1 MAAIQRRGNSFRIK
15 VSCGYDARGKQVV
28 QSMTWKPDEGMTE
41 KQIEKEVQRQAVL
54 FEEACLK
61 SNIVATIKFEDFARQ
76 WFKEYAEIRLKQRT
90 VEGYHQME
98 KRIYKAIGHIRL
110 DKLTTRHIQK
120 FIIDLCNAERED
132 GRDRNGGKLSTK
144 TIKLYKSMISTICD
158 YAVKMQMIQTNPC
171 KNVTIPKVV
180 TPEKEYYS
188 IEEAQRLLDL
198 FKQEDEENY
207 KYVLFYTLA
216 IYTGFRLGELM
227 GLEWK
232 DVNFSTNVITVN
244 RTCLY
249 SKAKGGL
256 YTETPKTAQSL
267 RSLKVPQGVIDMLIK
282 WKDLQNVQREK
293 VGSKWIE
300 TDRIFTKWNGLTLDR
315 SAPGYFFK
323 QFCKRTGMRY
333 VSNHSMRHLNASLL
347 INAGVDVKTVQS
359 CLGHSTPTTTLSVY
373 LHTFQTAQAAA
384 MEAVAEA
391 LPLTCSNDGKSA

>member
-61 SNIVATIKFEDFARQ
+61 GNVVATIKFEDFACQ

-132 GRDRNGGKLSTK
+132 GRDYNGGRLSTK

-171 KNVTIPKVV
+171 KNVTIPKVI

-198 FKQEDEENY
+198 FKQEDEKNY
-207 KYVLFYTLA
+207 ASPFLGGTLWA
-216 IYTGFRLGELM
+216 ATVQICSAQVQLTRAGANPIRPQELSQRLTRLSR
-227 GLEWK
+227 LWTSSQ
-232 DVNFSTNVITVN
+232 STT
-244 RTCLY
+244 TA
-249 SKAKGGL
+249 ST
-256 YTETPKTAQSL
+256 TETSHPNTSHLPRQMQSL
-267 RSLKVPQGVIDMLIK
+267 TR
-282 WKDLQNVQREK
+282 
-293 VGSKWIE
+293 
-300 TDRIFTKWNGLTLDR
+300 
-315 SAPGYFFK
+315 
-323 QFCKRTGMRY
+323 
-333 VSNHSMRHLNASLL
+333 
-347 INAGVDVKTVQS
+347 
-359 CLGHSTPTTTLSVY
+359 
-373 LHTFQTAQAAA
+373 
-384 MEAVAEA
+384 
-391 LPLTCSNDGKSA
+391 

>member
-1 MAAIQRRGNSFRIK
+1 MASIKERGNSWRIR
-15 VSCGYDARGKQVV
+15 VSCGYDSSGKQIVR
-28 QSMTWKPDEGMTE
+28 SMTWKPPEGMSR
-41 KQIEKEVQRQAVL
+41 KKIEKEVRRQADR
-54 FEEACLK
+54 FEEDCLK
-61 SNIVATIKFEDFARQ
+61 GNVVATIKFEDFARQ

-90 VEGYHQME
+90 IEGYHQME

-110 DKLTTRHIQK
+110 DKLTTRHIQQ
-120 FIIDLCNAERED
+120 FIADLCKAERED

-171 KNVTIPKVV
+171 KNVIIPRVV

-188 IEEAQRLLDL
+188 IEETQHLMDL
-198 FKQEDEENY
+198 FRQEDESKY

-232 DVNFSTNVITVN
+232 DVNFSTNVITIN

-256 YTETPKTAQSL
+256 YTETPKTAQSR
-267 RSLKVPQGVIDMLIK
+267 RSLKVTQGVINMLKK
-282 WKDLQNVQREK
+282 WKELQNVQREK

-333 VSNHSMRHLNASLL
+333 VSTHSMRHLNASLL
-347 INAGVDVKTVQS
+347 IYTGADVKTVQDS
-359 CLGHSTPTTTLSVY
+359 LGHSTPITTLSIY
-373 LHTFQTAQAAA
+373 THSFQTAQAAA
-384 MEAVAEA
+384 MDAIAEL
-391 LPLTCSNDGKSA
+391 LPLTCPDEGDST

>member
-1 MAAIQRRGNSFRIK
+1 
-15 VSCGYDARGKQVV
+15 
-28 QSMTWKPDEGMTE
+28 
-41 KQIEKEVQRQAVL
+41 
-54 FEEACLK
+54 
-61 SNIVATIKFEDFARQ
+61 
-76 WFKEYAEIRLKQRT
+76 
-90 VEGYHQME
+90 ME

-120 FIIDLCNAERED
+120 FIIDLCNSERED

-171 KNVTIPKVV
+171 KNVTIPKVI

-198 FKQEDEENY
+198 FKQENEENY

-232 DVNFSTNVITVN
+232 DVNFETNVITVN

-256 YTETPKTAQSL
+256 YTETPKTSQSL
-267 RSLKVPQGVIDMLIK
+267 RSLKVPQGVIDMLTK
-282 WKDLQNVQREK
+282 WKGLQNVQRK
-293 VGSKWIE
+293 KIGSKWIE

-323 QFCKRTGMRY
+323 QFCKRTDMRY

-359 CLGHSTPTTTLSVY
+359 CLGHSTPTTTLQIY
-373 LHTFQTAQAAA
+373 AHTFQAAQVRA
-384 MEAVAEA
+384 MDTVANA
-391 LPLTCSNDGKSA
+391 ISLKSSGQ